1 MKVAYAPMNL
11 CVDMPE
17 DRITSLILEQPSL
30 FYFFIS
36 DIYAQI
42 NGATGT
48 LVFSNEN
55 CSFSA
60 NKSALLITQM
70 IPFETNQKPL
80 LTALYAR
87 MKKTAQSE
95 ELFLHTHEISSSI
108 DAFIHTLAEHCEEE
122 IVWNHLDDITV
133 LLKAASVR
141 FYDEQPNLQDQLL
154 DYMLAC
160 REYLGKQLFITVNL
174 RSYLGRKEA
183 EGLFH
188 SIILHKIVLLC
199 IENREYPRIEKEQRI
214 IIDEDLCII

>member
-1 MKVAYAPMNL
+1 MKMACAPLNL

-17 DRITSLILEQPSL
+17 DRITSLILEQPSF
-30 FYFFIS
+30 FYSFIS

-42 NGATGT
+42 NGASGT
-48 LVFSNEN
+48 LVFSDANR
-55 CSFSA
+55 SFSA
-60 NKSALLITQM
+60 DKSVLLITQM

-80 LTALYAR
+80 LNALYAR

-95 ELFLHTHEISSSI
+95 ELFLRTHEISSSI
-108 DAFIHTLAEHCEEE
+108 DAFIHTLAECCEEE
-122 IVWNHLDDITV
+122 IVWDHLDDITP

-141 FYDEQPNLQDQLL
+141 FNDEQPNLQDQLL

-183 EGLFH
+183 EELFH
-188 SIILHKIVLLC
+188 SIILHKLSLLC
-199 IENREYPRIEKEQRI
+199 LENREYPRIENEQRI
-214 IIDEDLCII
+214 IIDEDMCVI